1 MATVPVTGLSAL
13 GSVLG
18 NFGNQ
23 IGAQRRQ
30 DELSARAR
38 QLQLEDRAA
47 ALAENDRLYQRQRR
61 DTVMDRES
69 QRSREDMLY
78 ETRRDDQ
85 LLDRD
90 EARTFAEAAAIRE
103 RARALAERAP
113 FEQNLQSTVDDA
125 AKQLNDVRAKIDE
138 VSRRVTAQPP
148 AISTNDPRV
157 TALAQQMAG
166 GSRNREE
173 IAAMVP
179 KALEQLQLQAAYN
192 HQLSVKAAQD
202 VLQSLKTSETQLTNV
217 IQSGIQQRVAPRVSP
232 TGPTPTEAEGL
243 RSLLGSTPTP
253 QRPATAE
260 DIAAAVNQALGG
272 GGQPAGA
279 PASAGTS
286 PGAQLFANPT
296 NNPAVAAGNA
306 ELAARGPAML
316 QAQINDVTRQISQL
330 DTDLQSAGTPRTPTL
345 GMGLGG
351 YNVGSV
357 ADPVAGARN
366 ATTMLQQRAEL
377 ENRRRQLE
385 AQLRGPTVGAATP
398 PAISTPTTS
407 TPAVQFGAP
416 PPSGGGR
423 WWETV
428 PPTN

>member
-47 ALAENDRLYQRQRR
+47 ALNENDRLYQRQRE
-61 DTVMDRES
+61 DTLSDRNSQRTREDAINSVRRKEQLDDREDAREYAEAQALI
-69 QRSREDMLY
+69 QRSNALF
-78 ETRRDDQ
+78 
-85 LLDRD
+85 DRSAFEKNAQGLVD
-90 EARTFAEAAAIRE
+90 NAA
-103 RARALAERAP
+103 
-113 FEQNLQSTVDDA
+113 T
-125 AKQLNDVRAKIDE
+125 QLNDVRANIDRWT
-138 VSRRVTAQPP
+138 RRIDAQPP
-148 AISTNDPRV
+148 IIRPNDPQV
-157 TALAQQMAG
+157 LALAQQLAG

-179 KALEQLQLQAAYN
+179 KALEQVQLQATYN
-192 HQLSVKAAQD
+192 YQISLRAAQD
-202 VLQSLKTSETQLTNV
+202 VLQSLKTSETQLTNL
-217 IQSGIQQRVAPRVSP
+217 IQTGIQQRIAPRVGP
-232 TGPTPTEAEGL
+232 TRPTPTEAEGL

-260 DIAAAVNQALGG
+260 DIAAVVNQALGG
-272 GGQPAGA
+272 GGRPAGA

-345 GMGLGG
+345 GMGIGG
-351 YNVGSV
+351 YSVGSV
-357 ADPVAGARN
+357 SDPVAGARN